1 MDHTLE
7 QYKTLFDEEGK
18 FKHSLFNQEM
28 PKEEFE
34 VVEETESGS
43 GDQEEEEEFNHIK
56 TPLYTIK
63 LQSSYEV
70 LADSDLDISHIYSTF
85 LLPMN
90 VNDSL
95 SSKYHLCFAN
105 ITCALQ
111 MSFDFLE
118 VQTNLCEVLSCIKI
132 R

>member
-7 QYKTLFDEEGK
+7 QYKTLFDEDGK

-95 SSKYHLCFAN
+95 CLQISPVFCKYHLCLAN
-105 ITCALQ
+105 VIIFSRA
-111 MSFDFLE
+111 S
-118 VQTNLCEVLSCIKI
+118 NKPSRSCILYNC
-132 R
+132 

>member
-7 QYKTLFDEEGK
+7 QYKTLFDEDGK

-34 VVEETESGS
+34 VVEETESRS
-43 GDQEEEEEFNHIK
+43 GVQEEEEFNHIK

-70 LADSDLDISHIYSTF
+70 PADSALDISTADCTF
-85 LLPMN
+85 L
-90 VNDSL
+90 
-95 SSKYHLCFAN
+95 
-105 ITCALQ
+105 T
-111 MSFDFLE
+111 
-118 VQTNLCEVLSCIKI
+118 
-132 R
+132 

>member
-43 GDQEEEEEFNHIK
+43 GDEEEEEEFNHIK

-95 SSKYHLCFAN
+95 CLQISPVFCKYHLCLAN
-105 ITCALQ
+105 VI
-111 MSFDFLE
+111 
-118 VQTNLCEVLSCIKI
+118 
-132 R
+132 

>member
-7 QYKTLFDEEGK
+7 QYKTLFDEDGK

-34 VVEETESGS
+34 VVEETESGV
-43 GDQEEEEEFNHIK
+43 EEEEEFNHIK

-70 LADSDLDISHIYSTF
+70 FCINCTF
-85 LLPMN
+85 LT
-90 VNDSL
+90 
-95 SSKYHLCFAN
+95 YIAN
-105 ITCALQ
+105 ECQ
-111 MSFDFLE
+111 
-118 VQTNLCEVLSCIKI
+118 C
-132 R
+132 

>member
-7 QYKTLFDEEGK
+7 QYKTLFDEDGK

-43 GDQEEEEEFNHIK
+43 GVQEEEEEFNHIK

-70 LADSDLDISHIYSTF
+70 PADTDLDISTCINCTF
-85 LLPMN
+85 LT
-90 VNDSL
+90 
-95 SSKYHLCFAN
+95 Y
-105 ITCALQ
+105 ITNECQ
-111 MSFDFLE
+111 F
-118 VQTNLCEVLSCIKI
+118 
-132 R
+132 

>member
-7 QYKTLFDEEGK
+7 QYKTLFDEDGK

-43 GDQEEEEEFNHIK
+43 GSGGEEEEEEFNHIK

-70 LADSDLDISHIYSTF
+70 LADSDQDIYSIY
-85 LLPMN
+85 L
-90 VNDSL
+90 
-95 SSKYHLCFAN
+95 H
-105 ITCALQ
+105 
-111 MSFDFLE
+111 
-118 VQTNLCEVLSCIKI
+118 
-132 R
+132 

>member
-43 GDQEEEEEFNHIK
+43 GDEEAEEEEFNHIK
-56 TPLYTIK
+56 TPHYTIK

-85 LLPMN
+85 LLPRRRYK
-90 VNDSL
+90 VVAEQYCKISL
-95 SSKYHLCFAN
+95 LICMVCLFFKL
-105 ITCALQ
+105 
-111 MSFDFLE
+111 
-118 VQTNLCEVLSCIKI
+118 
-132 R
+132 

>member
-43 GDQEEEEEFNHIK
+43 GDVEEEFNHIK
-56 TPLYTIK
+56 TPPYTIK

-70 LADSDLDISHIYSTF
+70 LADSDLDISHIYSKF

-95 SSKYHLCFAN
+95 LCLQISPVFCKYHLCLAN
-105 ITCALQ
+105 VI
-111 MSFDFLE
+111 
-118 VQTNLCEVLSCIKI
+118 
-132 R
+132 